1 MPILPLTKPCARKKA
16 DDRDRRFITELVY
29 GTIKAKGTL
38 DWLFVAVIGKGLCQ
52 KLTK

>member
-1 MPILPLTKPCARKKA
+1 MPILPLTKPCALKKA

-38 DWLFVAVIGKGLCQ
+38 DWLLSQLSARPLVKI
-52 KLTK
+52 